1 MFFSARDDTEDDT
14 PSLAL
19 AMADE
24 VQWRLAGFVQAE
36 IERYADSIGLDK
48 DRNDTR
54 SETEDDQS
62 DKEDNDGDDA
72 EGQTKAK
79 KKITRRKEVETESR
93 HTFFFNRVNVILT
106 VFSQSIIPQGPI
118 LNRSTCL

>member
-1 MFFSARDDTEDDT
+1 MFFSARSDAEDDT

-19 AMADE
+19 VMADE

-48 DRNDTR
+48 DRNDAG
-54 SETEDDQS
+54 SDTEDDES
-62 DKEDNDGDDA
+62 DKGANDGDDA

-79 KKITRRKEVETESR
+79 KKTTRRKEVETES
-93 HTFFFNRVNVILT
+93 
-106 VFSQSIIPQGPI
+106 
-118 LNRSTCL
+118 